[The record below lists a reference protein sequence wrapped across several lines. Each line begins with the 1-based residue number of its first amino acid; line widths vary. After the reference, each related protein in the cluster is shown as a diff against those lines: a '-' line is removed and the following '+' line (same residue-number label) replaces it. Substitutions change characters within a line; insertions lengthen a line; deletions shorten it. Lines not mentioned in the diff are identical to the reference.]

1 MSVCSAVC
9 FFSFHLSV
17 SRDLP
22 PMPRVHQPHFGSRK
36 LLKKNPFR
44 LLPSDEQCNKPKG
57 SDFMCATTA
66 VLKASE
72 ARLTLTNTL

>member
-36 LLKKNPFR
+36 LLKKIHSDFFR
-44 LLPSDEQCNKPKG
+44 QMSNAINQKDLN
-57 SDFMCATTA
+57 FMCATTA